1 MSYIKG
7 ENRSQ
12 MTLFADCIEEL
23 VAQDNPARAIEA
35 FVMALDVTEMGFTKA
50 QPAGIG
56 RYPYDPK
63 DLLKLYIYG
72 YLNGIRSSR
81 KLEAEAGRNI
91 ELMWLLCKLKPDFK
105 TIADFR
111 RDNKDA
117 LVNVFRRFNAMC
129 KDWGLYSET
138 LIAIDGS
145 KFRANNSKRNN
156 FNPKKIKRHIE
167 YLNQQIDDYMASLDQ
182 ADETESALT
191 VPNAEEIKRRIAE
204 YKQRKQNYEIMLD
217 KMQAEGIEEI
227 SATDTDARMMSAN
240 NNGLDVCYNV
250 QTAVDSKHSLVVDCE
265 VINNPT
271 DHGQLN
277 IMGKRA
283 RKVLGL
289 KNRRLKVLADKGYHS
304 TNDLIKCE
312 KGKLT
317 AYVAKQRH
325 PSHQEAEFQLDNFE
339 YDEIENVYHCPAG
352 QTLYPSGKPR
362 ITNNVEY
369 QGYKNNR
376 ACRTCEQKERC
387 TKNNKGRTI
396 SRNCNQE
403 LLDKIER
410 RTNNNK
416 KLYQQRQMIVEHP
429 FGTVKRQ
436 WGFYY
441 FLTRGLRSVKT
452 EASLMFLTYN
462 IRRVM
467 NILGIQGMKEKLSLV

>member
-7 ENRSQ
+7 EDRTQ
-12 MTLFADCIEEL
+12 ITLFADCIEEL
-23 VAQDNPARAIEA
+23 VAQDNPVRAIEA
-35 FVMALDVTEMGFTKA
+35 FVMALDVVEMGFTKA

-56 RYPYDPK
+56 RNPYDPR

-117 LVNVFRRFNAMC
+117 LVNVFRQFNAMC
-129 KDWGLYSET
+129 KNWGLYSET

-156 FNPKKIKRHIE
+156 FNPKKIKRHLE
-167 YLNQQIDDYMASLDQ
+167 YLDEKINEYMTSLDQ
-182 ADETESALT
+182 ADETENTLT
-191 VPNAEEIKRRIAE
+191 VPDVEEINRRIAE
-204 YKQRKQNYEIMLD
+204 YQQRKQKYEIMLD
-217 KMQAEGIEEI
+217 EMQAQGINEI
-227 SATDTDARMMSAN
+227 STTDTDARMMSVN

-250 QTAVDSKHSLVVDCE
+250 QTAVDSKHSLVIDCE

-283 RKVLGL
+283 RRVLGL
-289 KNRRLKVLADKGYHS
+289 KNKRLKVLADKGYHS

-317 AYVAKQRH
+317 VYVANQRH
-325 PSHQEAEFQLDNFE
+325 PSHHDAEFQLDKFK
-339 YDEIENVYHCPAG
+339 YDEIENLYYCPEG
-352 QTLYPSGKPR
+352 QALYPSGKPR
-362 ITNNVEY
+362 IINNVEY
-369 QGYKNNR
+369 QNYKNNR
-376 ACRTCEQKERC
+376 ACRSCEQKEHC
-387 TKNNKGRTI
+387 TKNKKGRTI

-403 LLDKIER
+403 LIDKIER
-410 RTNNNK
+410 RTIKNK

-436 WGFYY
+436 WGFNY
-441 FLTRGLRSVKT
+441 FLTRGLHSVKT
-452 EASLMFLTYN
+452 EASLMFLAYN

-467 NILGIQGMKEKLSLV
+467 NILGIQGMKEKFSLA

>member
-1 MSYIKG
+1 MNS
-7 ENRSQ
+7 
-12 MTLFADCIEEL
+12 C
-23 VAQDNPARAIEA
+23 
-35 FVMALDVTEMGFTKA
+35 
-50 QPAGIG
+50 
-56 RYPYDPK
+56 
-63 DLLKLYIYG
+63 G
-72 YLNGIRSSR
+72 Y
-81 KLEAEAGRNI
+81 
-91 ELMWLLCKLKPDFK
+91 CKLKPDFK

-145 KFRANNSKRNN
+145 KFRANNSKKNN
-156 FNPKKIKRHIE
+156 LNPKKIQRHLE
-167 YLNQQIDDYMASLDQ
+167 YLNQQIEDYMASLDQ
-182 ADETESALT
+182 ADETESKLT
-191 VPNAEEIKRRIAE
+191 VPDVEEIKRRIAE
-204 YKQRKQNYEIMLD
+204 YQKRKQNYEIMLD
-217 KMQAEGIEEI
+217 EMQAQGIEEI
-227 SATDTDARMMSAN
+227 STTDPDARMMSVN

-250 QTAVDSKHSLVVDCE
+250 QTAVDAKHSLVVDCD

-271 DHGQLN
+271 DYGQLN

-283 RKVLGL
+283 RRVMGL

-304 TNDLIKCE
+304 TNDLIECE
-312 KGKLT
+312 KSKLT

-325 PSHQEAEFQLDNFE
+325 SSQNDAEFQLGNFKF
-339 YDEIENVYHCPAG
+339 DATENVYHCPAG
-352 QTLYPSGKPR
+352 QTLYPSGTPR
-362 ITNNVEY
+362 TINNVEY
-369 QGYKNNR
+369 QDYKNNR

-387 TKNNKGRTI
+387 TKNKKGRTI

-410 RTNNNK
+410 RTKNNK
-416 KLYQQRQMIVEHP
+416 KLYRQRQMIVEHP

-441 FLTRGLRSVKT
+441 FLTRGLQSVKT
-452 EASLMFLTYN
+452 EASLMFLAYN

-467 NILGIQGMKEKLSLV
+467 NILGIQGMKERLSLA